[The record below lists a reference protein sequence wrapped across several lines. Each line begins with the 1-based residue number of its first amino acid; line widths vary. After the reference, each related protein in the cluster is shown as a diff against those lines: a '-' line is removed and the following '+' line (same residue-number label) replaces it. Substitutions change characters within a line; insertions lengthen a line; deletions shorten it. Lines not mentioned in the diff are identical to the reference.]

1 MDKIIIKNLKTEG
14 ILGIHQ
20 REQDTPQPIQINV
33 VMSVDTSAAAAGDD
47 IHQTVN
53 YSTIAKQIIQ
63 KVQDTHY
70 YTVEALIAALADMI
84 LENEKGPEGLAAGGK
99 DRSRNGC
106 GIRWGGNHPKA
117 FLTSLRN
124 AGWKH
129 PG

>member
-33 VMSVDTSAAAAGDD
+33 VMSVDTAKAAAEDD

-63 KVQDTHY
+63 KVQTTHY
-70 YTVEALIAALADMI
+70 YTVEALIAALADLV
-84 LENEKGPEGLAAGGK
+84 LENERVKKVWLRVEKTEAVTAAESVGVEITRKRG
-99 DRSRNGC
+99 
-106 GIRWGGNHPKA
+106 
-117 FLTSLRN
+117 
-124 AGWKH
+124 
-129 PG
+129 